1 MRAGTCQPSLT
12 VRVRRGRLYPGWMP
26 TEPQRSVSRAERVLA
41 FMSLTL
47 VALSVLAILAV
58 IIGTGFG
65 AGENDGFSRGIW
77 PVVIVLPA
85 PGLILGLVLLLA
97 LLVVSW
103 GRRGRENKRASR

>member
-1 MRAGTCQPSLT
+1 
-12 VRVRRGRLYPGWMP
+12 MP
-26 TEPQRSVSRAERVLA
+26 TEPDRPVSGVERVLA
-41 FMSLTL
+41 VMSLTL
-47 VALSVLAILAV
+47 VGLSVLAILAV

-65 AGENDGFSRGIW
+65 AGDDDGFSRGIW

-103 GRRGRENKRASR
+103 GRRGRENKRVPR